1 MKTKVVTKEQIE
13 TTDLEIN
20 LVNRSK
26 PSYAAESDPP
36 PYPKTYETP
45 NDKVV
50 KPLNLKTDGP
60 PYPIGPTLESSDN
73 TTNEPSLAG
82 GWNTMVL
89 QGREI
94 KHFQTYCSFLL
105 KSFSYTYIKF

>member
-20 LVNRSK
+20 LVNMSK

-45 NDKVV
+45 NDKVE
-50 KPLNLKTDGP
+50 KPLNLRTGTDGP

-82 GWNTMVL
+82 GWNTIIL

-94 KHFQTYCSFLL
+94 NHF
-105 KSFSYTYIKF
+105 